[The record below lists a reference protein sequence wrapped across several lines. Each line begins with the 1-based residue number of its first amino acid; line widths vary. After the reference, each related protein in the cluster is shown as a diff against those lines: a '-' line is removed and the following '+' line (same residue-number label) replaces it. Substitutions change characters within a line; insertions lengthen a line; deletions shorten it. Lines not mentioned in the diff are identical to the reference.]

1 VSRVPPSRPAKPGS
15 PLRFSCT
22 SFSFPLLRLPAVARL
37 LSVLEFRHIDLCV
50 ADGDRD
56 VRAQVVEADPEAAA
70 GADRK
75 ACEAAGLSVV
85 DIFCHLG
92 RSAFDRPV
100 NTPDAAE
107 RRRNR
112 ERFSAYVKYAA
123 AAGAEGVTMSP
134 GRHWA
139 EIADGGFD
147 LACGELAVYTG
158 WAGARGLRLSVEPHL
173 DSIAAEPDSAARLVE
188 RVPGLTLTVDYSHF
202 VARGTD
208 PAAVHPLLPLAGH
221 VHVRQAAP
229 GKLQAAQDEGVI
241 DFGAVLDRLAD
252 LGYRGALTLEYL
264 WNPWQ
269 GMNRVDV
276 VTETLLLR
284 RRLEARGSTA
294 PAVT

>member
-1 VSRVPPSRPAKPGS
+1 
-15 PLRFSCT
+15 
-22 SFSFPLLRLPAVARL
+22 
-37 LSVLEFRHIDLCV
+37 
-50 ADGDRD
+50 
-56 VRAQVVEADPEAAA
+56 
-70 GADRK
+70 
-75 ACEAAGLSVV
+75 
-85 DIFCHLG
+85 
-92 RSAFDRPV
+92 
-100 NTPDAAE
+100 
-107 RRRNR
+107 
-112 ERFSAYVKYAA
+112 
-123 AAGAEGVTMSP
+123 
-134 GRHWA
+134 
-139 EIADGGFD
+139 
-147 LACGELAVYTG
+147 
-158 WAGARGLRLSVEPHL
+158 
-173 DSIAAEPDSAARLVE
+173 VE